1 MKLIVFC
8 IDGMEPSIVLNHQD
22 QFPFFGNLCKTGVY
36 AELLD
41 TEPCGSIGKWLTFL
55 TGASF
60 HEHGVEEGARNCD
73 FPRLSNIRRFE
84 SGFLWNVLNQH
95 GYSVGLANFYGTYPA
110 PALNGFAWCEPQCL
124 LSGMGVGF
132 AEREMIYPRE
142 LVSDFDVL
150 SYPEIH
156 EPRSLQQLGVGQSW
170 EELKTDPQPLENRLD
185 ENYYAE
191 FSRIIDERAAWA
203 AKRLMRYC
211 KKYSPDVLFY
221 YNWDLDKIQHFAWH
235 EESRKTIFN
244 GYRTIERMIRS
255 LCEQLEPENIL
266 ICSDHGHS
274 SFKDLSGYDYS
285 EVHPEI
291 ARFYRERD
299 RSMDQVTLSNGTRV
313 IRGQNQ
319 GIVSGTHTMKGVLIA
334 SGNEIAYEGRMP
346 LLPFRYLHAGVL
358 RLLHI
363 QEGEF
368 LDWERVTPDKN
379 WFEPEP
385 TTIPAMFHEL
395 KSLDQQ
401 QFDQYWSQ
409 EIDLLKKICEA
420 DVDRQFLKFTVP
432 CATKI
437 GTLYFDNNLFDE
449 ARRWLEYA
457 LSLDPEN
464 LYPHY
469 TILNFQRL
477 AYLDQAQG
485 SLQSARERYLEL
497 ARMFSGTEDISSV
510 EEAGSLRKQ
519 LKKLGKLVEE
529 RYQWAQALEKT
540 IAEERAQF
548 AHLRAEFEERTRW
561 ALALEKTLAEER
573 ARHAGLQ
580 AEFEERTAWAL
591 ELDRELQQAHR
602 QEREL
607 NTPDKYRAESEDR

>member
-1 MKLIVFC
+1 
-8 IDGMEPSIVLNHQD
+8 
-22 QFPFFGNLCKTGVY
+22 
-36 AELLD
+36 
-41 TEPCGSIGKWLTFL
+41 
-55 TGASF
+55 
-60 HEHGVEEGARNCD
+60 
-73 FPRLSNIRRFE
+73 
-84 SGFLWNVLNQH
+84 
-95 GYSVGLANFYGTYPA
+95 
-110 PALNGFAWCEPQCL
+110 
-124 LSGMGVGF
+124 
-132 AEREMIYPRE
+132 
-142 LVSDFDVL
+142 
-150 SYPEIH
+150 
-156 EPRSLQQLGVGQSW
+156 
-170 EELKTDPQPLENRLD
+170 
-185 ENYYAE
+185 
-191 FSRIIDERAAWA
+191 
-203 AKRLMRYC
+203 
-211 KKYSPDVLFY
+211 
-221 YNWDLDKIQHFAWH
+221 
-235 EESRKTIFN
+235 
-244 GYRTIERMIRS
+244 
-255 LCEQLEPENIL
+255 
-266 ICSDHGHS
+266 
-274 SFKDLSGYDYS
+274 
-285 EVHPEI
+285 
-291 ARFYRERD
+291 
-299 RSMDQVTLSNGTRV
+299 
-313 IRGQNQ
+313 
-319 GIVSGTHTMKGVLIA
+319 MKGVLIA

-358 RLLHI
+358 RLLHV

-497 ARMFSGTEDISSV
+497 ARMFSGTEDISRV

-519 LKKLGKLVEE
+519 LKKLEKLVEE
-529 RYQWAQALEKT
+529 RYQWVQALEKT

-607 NTPDKYRAESEDR
+607 NTPDKYQAESEDR